1 METNGQPAVHFE
13 AATWQRLETLLMT
26 PETDF
31 NPAEDRYMRMHFPEQ
46 EPITFYFIGVPPPG
60 RESKDAESW
69 VHPAFLSLLLPLCL
83 DIKVVASESS
93 LPLLNEA
100 SELRETVY
108 LDGAHA
114 AIGYITG
121 KERLNLDQVWPT
133 LNRLATTYLI
143 HIDGNSEAGGKDFYR
158 WQALPAVAR
167 HLAES
172 PMYAFHYLKKWQR
185 KANRDAL
192 STAKAELY
200 LRYYHYL
207 ENGDKNAM
215 THAQTLTTLY
225 RQFYRTRGA
234 KSHAIVRPLSIAAE
248 ALLDADR
255 RLFDSQD
262 ALVEAV
268 HGRLYVRIRQLF
280 RENLAFPPGGSKL
293 EEQNDAITE
302 FARYFVDEV
311 FFGAFRGD
319 VAALRGKQLNLLKNA
334 CEVLYRTADAAY
346 WRERK
351 AAGEPVD
358 ADLEAA
364 LTDE

>member
-1 METNGQPAVHFE
+1 
-13 AATWQRLETLLMT
+13 
-26 PETDF
+26 
-31 NPAEDRYMRMHFPEQ
+31 
-46 EPITFYFIGVPPPG
+46 
-60 RESKDAESW
+60 
-69 VHPAFLSLLLPLCL
+69 
-83 DIKVVASESS
+83 
-93 LPLLNEA
+93 
-100 SELRETVY
+100 
-108 LDGAHA
+108 
-114 AIGYITG
+114 IGYITG

-255 RLFDSQD
+255 RLFESQD